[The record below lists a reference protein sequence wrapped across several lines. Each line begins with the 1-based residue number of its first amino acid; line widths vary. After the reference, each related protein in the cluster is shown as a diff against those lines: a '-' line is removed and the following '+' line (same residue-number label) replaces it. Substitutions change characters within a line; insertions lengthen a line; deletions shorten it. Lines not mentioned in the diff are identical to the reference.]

1 MTEPS
6 RTAGPSLSRDNA
18 PPRDAAAER
27 QFRQMFCGDIDIRIA
42 RDGTWFHEGSPI
54 GRKPL
59 VKLFAG
65 VMQRD
70 EAGDYWL
77 VTPVER
83 ARIRVEDAPFLAVE
97 LTAEGSGRG
106 QRLTFRTNVD
116 DHVTADAAHPIRVA
130 VGGPRAEPA
139 PYVLVRG
146 RLEAKIARAVYYQLV
161 DLGVEEVVEGRRLL
175 GVWSAGTFFPVGPLP
190 DDA

>member
-6 RTAGPSLSRDNA
+6 RTAEPSLSRDRA
-18 PPRDAAAER
+18 PGDAAAER

-65 VMQRD
+65 VMERD

-97 LTAEGSGRG
+97 LTVEGRG
-106 QRLTFRTNVD
+106 RDQRLTFRTNVD
-116 DHVTADAAHPIRVA
+116 DHVTADARHPIRVA
-130 VGGPRAEPA
+130 MCGPRDEPA

-175 GVWSAGTFFPVGPLP
+175 GVWSAGAFFPVGPLP

>member
-1 MTEPS
+1 
-6 RTAGPSLSRDNA
+6 
-18 PPRDAAAER
+18 
-27 QFRQMFCGDIDIRIA
+27 MFCGDIDIRIA

-65 VMQRD
+65 VMERD

-83 ARIRVEDAPFLAVE
+83 ARIRVEDAPFMAVE
-97 LTAEGSGRG
+97 LTAEGRGRA

-116 DHVTADAAHPIRVA
+116 DIMTADAAHPIRVA
-130 VGGPRAEPA
+130 IGGPRAEPA

-161 DLGVEEVVEGRRLL
+161 DLGMEEVVEGHRLL
-175 GVWSAGTFFPVGPLP
+175 GVWSAGTFFPIGPLP